1 MKVAKTGGVGSS
13 PGVTRI
19 AGTTRVYRADATEQV
34 APATAR
40 AIADTASV
48 SGIPESEF
56 TPRVREALIALMAE
70 VDRLRDELRKS
81 QARIEYLERLVDQ
94 DTLVP
99 VNNRRAFVR
108 ELTRQ
113 LSFSERYAEPS
124 SLVFIDLNG
133 FKEINDTHGHACG
146 DAALKQIGDVLNRNL
161 RSSDYVGRLGGDEFG
176 VILVQADEAR
186 ATEKANQLLQAIRGT
201 PLPWEGKD
209 IPLDASIGV
218 YTFRSGE
225 DAIAAI
231 AAADAAMYAA
241 KKKAKAS
248 EAPD

>member
-1 MKVAKTGGVGSS
+1 MKVGKTGGVGSS

-19 AGTTRVYRADATEQV
+19 AGTTRVYRADPADAV

-40 AIADTASV
+40 AISDTAAV

-94 DTLVP
+94 DSLVA

-133 FKEINDTHGHACG
+133 LKEINDAFGHACG
-146 DAALKQIGDVLNRNL
+146 DAALKLVGDVLNRNV
-161 RSSDYVGRLGGDEFG
+161 RGSDFIGRLGGDEFG
-176 VILVQADEAR
+176 VILVQADESR
-186 ATEKANQLLQAIRGT
+186 AMDKANQLLEAIRSN
-201 PLPWEGKD
+201 PLPWEGQS
-209 IPLDASIGV
+209 IEIDAAIGV
-218 YTFRSGE
+218 YTFRTGE
-225 DAIAAI
+225 DAISAL

-241 KKKAKAS
+241 KKNAKKADS
-248 EAPD
+248 

>member
-1 MKVAKTGGVGSS
+1 MKVGKTGGVGTT
-13 PGVTRI
+13 PTVGRI
-19 AGTTRVYRADATEQV
+19 AGTTRVYRAEATDAV

-94 DTLVP
+94 DSLVA

-133 FKEINDTHGHACG
+133 FKEINYTYGHACG
-146 DAALKQIGDVLNRNL
+146 DAALRQVGDVLNRNV
-161 RSSDYVGRLGGDEFG
+161 RGSDFVGRLGGDEFG
-176 VILVQADEAR
+176 VILVQADENR
-186 ATEKANQLLQAIRGT
+186 AFDKAQQLLGAIKAS
-201 PLPWEGKD
+201 PLPWEGSMID
-209 IPLDASIGV
+209 IDAAVGV
-218 YTFRSGE
+218 YTFRTGE
-225 DAIAAI
+225 DAISAL

-241 KKKAKAS
+241 KKKAKKA
-248 EAPD
+248 EI

>member
-1 MKVAKTGGVGSS
+1 MKVGKTGGVGTS
-13 PGVTRI
+13 PSVGRI
-19 AGTTRVYRADATEQV
+19 AGTTRVYRPDAAEAV

-70 VDRLRDELRKS
+70 VDRLRDELKKS

-94 DTLVP
+94 DALVP

-124 SLVFIDLNG
+124 SLVFVDLNG
-133 FKEINDTHGHACG
+133 FKEINDTYGHACG
-146 DAALKQIGDVLNRNL
+146 DAALKQVGDVLNRNV
-161 RSSDYVGRLGGDEFG
+161 RGSDYVGRLGGDEFG

-186 ATEKANQLLQAIRGT
+186 AIDKANQLLDAIRSN
-201 PLPWEGKD
+201 PLPWDGKSID
-209 IPLDASIGV
+209 IDAAIGV

-225 DAIAAI
+225 DAISAI

-241 KKKAKAS
+241 KKKAKKA
-248 EAPD
+248 EP